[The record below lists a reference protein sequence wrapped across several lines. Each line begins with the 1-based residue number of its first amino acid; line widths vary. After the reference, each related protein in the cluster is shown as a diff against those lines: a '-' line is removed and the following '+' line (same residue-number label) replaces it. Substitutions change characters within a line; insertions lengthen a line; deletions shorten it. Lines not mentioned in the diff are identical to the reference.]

1 MAHVK
6 GVGTTSLGR
15 DSQGQRLGIKLY
27 GGQLAKAGNIII
39 RQRGTKYRAG
49 KNVKMGHDNTLF
61 AVASGIVQFSKK
73 RVKKFNNTLQVA
85 TTVKVLPPKK

>member
-15 DSQGQRLGIKLY
+15 DSQGQRLGVKLY
-27 GGQLAKAGNIII
+27 GGQLARTGNIII

-49 KNVKMGHDNTLF
+49 KNVKMGSDNTLF
-61 AVASGIVQFSKK
+61 ASLNGFVEFTKK
-73 RVKKFNNTLQVA
+73 RVKKYNNTSAFVNVVNVVP
-85 TTVKVLPPKK
+85 VKK